1 MPIDDTDLHGQRVVV
16 LGGTS
21 GIGLTTAA
29 MAAVAGA
36 HVTVVSNRK
45 ASVER
50 ALAELP
56 VWASGHAVDLIAVA
70 SEYRFLGDLGDI
82 DHLVYTADEALL
94 VSHPLAPVALDERQR
109 ARGVLS
115 DRRVGA
121 ADRPSGRGLRHRP
134 RLPVLHHT
142 TLCNRQRAHCRWW
155 QLAHLIS
162 TRFASGPSANCPR
175 VGVEDASASGCR
187 RRQDGSLV
195 RR

>member
-1 MPIDDTDLHGQRVVV
+1 MPIDDTGLHGQRVVV

-56 VWASGHAVDLIAVA
+56 VGASGHAVDLTAPA
-70 SEYRFLGDLGDI
+70 SVYTFFGDLGDI
-82 DHLVYTADEALL
+82 DHLVYTAGESLL
-94 VSHPLAPVALDERQR
+94 VSRPLGPLALDERQQ

-121 ADRPSGRGLRHRP
+121 ADRPSGRGL
-134 RLPVLHHT
+134 
-142 TLCNRQRAHCRWW
+142 
-155 QLAHLIS
+155 
-162 TRFASGPSANCPR
+162 
-175 VGVEDASASGCR
+175 
-187 RRQDGSLV
+187 
-195 RR
+195 